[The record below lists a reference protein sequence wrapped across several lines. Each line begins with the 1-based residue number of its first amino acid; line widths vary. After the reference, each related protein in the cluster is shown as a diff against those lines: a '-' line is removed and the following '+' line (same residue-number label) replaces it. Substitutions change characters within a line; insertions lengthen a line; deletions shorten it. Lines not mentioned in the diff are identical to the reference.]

1 SSGEAAVHSFP
12 DPNPRLRRTMPPA
25 AALMGEL
32 LEDPFLR
39 LSPELVE
46 EVFFRLPPDEP
57 ACLAHASAVCK
68 PWRRILAD
76 VGFRRRYRKFHGTPP
91 VLGLFQRG
99 DWLFRKG
106 SRLVPTSALFPAQ
119 PDHPDW
125 FAMDCRHGRALFA
138 RIWDT
143 SVLMVLDPVSGH
155 QRLVSSP
162 YIHPVS
168 FNAAPV
174 SFSAAVLCAAQGCD
188 HHGCQGGHFRLAV
201 VTTNDVQEV
210 TSGWLYSSETRVWS
224 ELTSVHHPNVRFT
237 NLAAPSVLVG
247 DALYFNLDGIIQCQL
262 GTLCL
267 SMLEKPIDGNGT
279 LMATQ
284 DGLLGFAAVVDAA
297 YLTLW
302 SREAGPKGAMGWAKL
317 RIIDLEALLPV
328 GAMSLTLEFRRRV
341 HALVI
346 SSIAEGTQI
355 IFVIARAGSYMVD
368 LESGRV
374 RPVSSLCRK
383 IFPYMSF
390 YIPGTITYICAQSC
404 AIPCYN
410 LSVALGNME

>member
-1 SSGEAAVHSFP
+1 
-12 DPNPRLRRTMPPA
+12 MPPA
-25 AALMGEL
+25 AALMSDL
-32 LEDPFLR
+32 VEDLFLR

-57 ACLAHASAVCK
+57 TCLVRASAVCK

-76 VGFRRRYRKFHGTPP
+76 SGFRRRYRKFHGTPP

-99 DWLFRKG
+99 DWLFQKG
-106 SRLVPTSALFPAQ
+106 SRFVPTSALFPAQ
-119 PDHPDW
+119 PDHPDC
-125 FAMDCRHGRALFA
+125 FAMDCRALFA

-143 SVLMVLDPVSGH
+143 SVLMVLDPVTGH
-155 QRLVSSP
+155 QRLVTSP
-162 YIHPVS
+162 YTHPVS
-168 FNAAPV
+168 FSAAPV
-174 SFSAAVLCAAQGCD
+174 SFSAAVFCAGAAQGCD
-188 HHGCQGGHFRLAV
+188 HHGCQAGHFRLAV

-224 ELTSVHHPNVRFT
+224 QLTSLHHPNVRFT
-237 NLAAPSVLVG
+237 NSAAPSVLVG
-247 DALYFNLDGIIQCQL
+247 DALYFNLGGIIECQL
-262 GTLCL
+262 GTVCL

-297 YLTLW
+297 NLTLW

-341 HALVI
+341 HALVT
-346 SSIAEGTQI
+346 SGIAEGTQI
-355 IFVIARAGSYMVD
+355 IFVITRDGSYMVD

-374 RPVSSLCRK
+374 RPVSCLCRK

-390 YIPGTITYICAQSC
+390 YIP
-404 AIPCYN
+404 AIKAASTSQGQRAGAS
-410 LSVALGNME
+410 SVRRAGARGRR